1 MFDLSKLTKREL
13 LQLNSKVIERLKEV
27 ESQQTARNM
36 DDFTIGDKVS
46 FTPPGEE
53 KVVGIVIKKNK
64 KTISVLDELSYKW
77 NIPPTYLT
85 RLGGD
90 NVIEV
95 DWVTIKK

>member
-85 RLGGD
+85 RLGSD